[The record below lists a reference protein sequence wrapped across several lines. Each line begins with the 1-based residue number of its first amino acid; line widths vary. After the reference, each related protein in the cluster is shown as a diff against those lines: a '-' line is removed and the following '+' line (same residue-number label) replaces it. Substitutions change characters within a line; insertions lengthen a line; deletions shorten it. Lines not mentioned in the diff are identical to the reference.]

1 MIEEEP
7 LEQFENTTFPVTIP
21 WAADE
26 GENGWKNLYDTG
38 ARITI
43 DYTAVLNDKAVIDG
57 EGNKN
62 SARFSWNYTTEEP
75 GKSSIEDSTTTD
87 TYAVVIQKVNEK
99 ERHLPEWNLKCR
111 SRFRQKKKEVCIL

>member
-1 MIEEEP
+1 MLQTSRSRNSVEDTLPDGFDAAKITSVMIEEEP

-26 GENGWKNLYDTG
+26 GEGGWKNLYDTG

-43 DYTAVLNDKAVIDG
+43 DYMAVLNDKAVIDG

-62 SARFSWNYTTEEP
+62 SADFHGIIRQRNR
-75 GKSSIEDSTTTD
+75 
-87 TYAVVIQKVNEK
+87 EK
-99 ERHLPEWNLKCR
+99 AR
-111 SRFRQKKKEVCIL
+111 